1 MAAPTLRLSVARD
14 ARPGVKIA
22 GLNNYISIL
31 QTLVF
36 SVVSWQERKF
46 FLTTNLAK
54 SPDRGDRQ
62 MIFANLIRI
71 FALRFQTIPFVYC
84 SPWLN

>member
-1 MAAPTLRLSVARD
+1 
-14 ARPGVKIA
+14 
-22 GLNNYISIL
+22 
-31 QTLVF
+31 
-36 SVVSWQERKF
+36 VSWQERKF

>member
-62 MIFANLIRI
+62 MISPILLEY
-71 FALRFQTIPFVYC
+71 LRCDFKQFPLYTVPHG
-84 SPWLN
+84 